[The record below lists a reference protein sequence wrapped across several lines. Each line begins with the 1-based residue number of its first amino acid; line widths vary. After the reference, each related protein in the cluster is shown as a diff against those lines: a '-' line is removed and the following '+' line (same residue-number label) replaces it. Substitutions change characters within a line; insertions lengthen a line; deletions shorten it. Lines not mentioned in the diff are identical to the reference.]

1 MAYTNPKY
9 KITAASQS
17 GGIYYVYL
25 IQNDSY
31 AGSPIEYPATDI
43 NIEYIPQSD
52 DVFESILV
60 SQLSISIDVTDNLN
74 NMPNFVTL
82 DDRKYLVKVYYG
94 ETLQWQGWALSDNV
108 NVSYST
114 GRKELSFNAIDGLG
128 MLEKI
133 QFPLASDYTLT
144 DLKTCL
150 YYIIT
155 CLNQIQF
162 PTSLNVVSGIS
173 YYSDTMLDR
182 TDGTQYEPL
191 NQSYLRVTTFINNS
205 LEATNCLDVL
215 REICKGYGA
224 KIYQAEMKWFI
235 ITPNQ
240 FAQNSYYYT
249 EYNSSST
256 VVTSGTRSKIGN
268 IQGYLGNTSGL
279 YYVDNSQTKLLKKGY
294 NKVLFTKDI
303 DYPSNYITNA
313 DLQIYTGN
321 DAFGWIENVTGT
333 GAYVKVK
340 VYEETGFNS
349 FILFSG
355 NSGTASV
362 IPEALPSI
370 NFNDVGTLSLD
381 ISNIVTNSAETKICI
396 INIALTDGVDS
407 YYLDVNKTWQSSGTN
422 YYFIEYSGGVFPALA
437 PSSTKSE
444 TIDLPPAPIN
454 GQLSIVFIN
463 DTTCIEWTE
472 LSNFQLDVT
481 QLFKS
486 VTTESYISDTLEY
499 VYDLDLSIGF
509 NYTINGKFY
518 YRGALSDINGNS
530 LSNWYRYE
538 YPAFIYNS
546 LSELIV
552 KQYSN
557 ILETNIID
565 IDSSFWGIINNSG
578 NLTAAMMITS
588 NDTDVINSVED
599 KSFILGNSTL
609 NLITNQSQSTLL
621 DINPNNITTTLTT
634 TYEDTNPARV
644 FGQQRSNGQSTFN
657 GALAAPLTANVLY
670 RSGSTYYTDRNLA
683 NKFNGGSLYYKIQSQ
698 NLIQSNVNRINNV
711 GRIIPI

>member
-9 KITAASQS
+9 KITASSQS
-17 GGIYYVYL
+17 GGVYNVYL
-25 IQNDSY
+25 IENDSY
-31 AGSPIEYPATDI
+31 VGLPIEYPATDI
-43 NIEYIPQSD
+43 NIQYIPQSD
-52 DVFESILV
+52 DALESILV

-94 ETLQWQGWALSDNV
+94 ETLQWQGWTLSDNV

-114 GRKELSFNAIDGLG
+114 GRKYLSFNAIDGLG

-133 QFPLASDYTLT
+133 KFPLASDYTLT

-162 PTSLNVVSGIS
+162 PTSLNIISGIS

-182 TDGTQYEPL
+182 NDGTQYEPL
-191 NQSYLRVTTFINNS
+191 NQSYLRVTTFIDNNLQALS
-205 LEATNCLDVL
+205 CLEIL
-215 REICKGYGA
+215 RQICKGYGA
-224 KIYQAEMKWFI
+224 KIFQAETKWFI

-240 FAQNSYYYT
+240 FAQTTYYYT

-268 IQGYLGNTSGL
+268 IQGYAANTSGL

-303 DYPSNYITNA
+303 DYPTNYITNA

-321 DAFGWIENVTGT
+321 DAFGWVENTTGS

-355 NSGTASV
+355 NTGTASV
-362 IPEALPSI
+362 YPEALPNL
-370 NFNDVGTLSLD
+370 NFNDVASLSLD
-381 ISNIVTNSAETKICI
+381 ISNIVSNSAQSKICI
-396 INIALTDGVDS
+396 VNIALTDGIDS
-407 YYLDVNKTWQSSGTN
+407 YYLDVNKSWQSTGTN
-422 YYFIEYSGGVFPALA
+422 YYFIEYTGGVFPATA
-437 PSSTKSE
+437 PASAKSE
-444 TIDLPPAPIN
+444 TIDLPPAPIS
-454 GQLSIVFIN
+454 GQLTIIFIN
-463 DTTCIEWTE
+463 NTDCIEWTE
-472 LSNFQLDVT
+472 LSNFRLDVS

-486 VTTESYISDTLEY
+486 ITTESYIADTLEY
-499 VYDLDLSIGF
+499 VYTLDLPIGF

-518 YRGALSDINGNS
+518 YRGALSDVDGNS
-530 LSNWYRYE
+530 LQNWYRYE
-538 YPAFIYNS
+538 YPESIYNS

-557 ILETNIID
+557 ILETNIINV
-565 IDSSFWGIINNSG
+565 DSSFWGIINNTG

-588 NDTDVINSVED
+588 NDTDVVNSVED

-609 NLITNQSQSTLL
+609 NLISNESQSTLL

-644 FGQQRSNGQSTFN
+644 FGQQRSNGQTTYA
-657 GALAAPLTANVLY
+657 GALAAALTSNVLY
-670 RSGSTYYTDRNLA
+670 RRGSTYYTDRNLA
-683 NKFNGGSLYYKIQSQ
+683 YKFNGGNLYYKIQSQ
-698 NLIQSNVNRINNV
+698 NLVQTNVNHINNV

>member
-9 KITAASQS
+9 QITAASKS

-25 IQNDSY
+25 IENDSY

-52 DVFESILV
+52 DALESILV

-94 ETLQWQGWALSDNV
+94 GTLQWQGWTLSDAV
-108 NVSYST
+108 NVSYTT
-114 GRKELSFNAIDGLG
+114 GRKYLSFNAIDGLG

-133 QFPLASDYTLT
+133 RFPLASDYTLT

-150 YYIIT
+150 YYINT

-162 PTSLNVVSGIS
+162 PTSLNIVSGIS
-173 YYSDTMLDR
+173 YYSDSMLDR
-182 TDGTQYEPL
+182 ADGTQYEPL
-191 NQSYLRVTTFINNS
+191 NQSYLRVTTFINNN
-205 LEATNCLDVL
+205 LEALNCLEVL
-215 REICKGYGA
+215 RQICKGYGA
-224 KIYQAEMKWFI
+224 KIFQAEMKWFI

-240 FAQNSYYYT
+240 FAQSTYFYT
-249 EYNSSST
+249 EYNSSLA
-256 VVTSGTRSKIGN
+256 VVTSGTRSKIGD
-268 IQGYLGNTSGL
+268 IQPYTTNTSGL

-303 DYPSNYITNA
+303 DYPNNYITNA

-321 DAFGWIENVTGT
+321 DAFAWVENITGT
-333 GAYVKVK
+333 NSYVKVK

-355 NSGTASV
+355 NTGTASV
-362 IPEALPSI
+362 YPEALPNL
-370 NFNDVGTLSLD
+370 NFNDVGTLSFD
-381 ISNIVTNSAETKICI
+381 ISNIVSSSSETKICI
-396 INIALTDGVDS
+396 INIGITDGVDS
-407 YYLDVNKTWQSSGTN
+407 YYLNVNKVWQSSGTN
-422 YYFIEYSGGVFPALA
+422 YYFVEYTNGM
-437 PSSTKSE
+437 SSSQSE
-444 TIDLPPAPIN
+444 TIDLPPAPIS
-454 GQLSIVFIN
+454 GQLSIIFTN
-463 DTTCIEWTE
+463 DTTCIDWTE

-481 QLFKS
+481 QLFIS
-486 VTTESYISDTLEY
+486 VTTESYISNTLEY
-499 VYDLDLSIGF
+499 VYDLDLPIGF
-509 NYTINGKFY
+509 NYTTGGKFY
-518 YRGALSDINGNS
+518 YRGFLSDVNGNA
-530 LSNWYRYE
+530 LLNWYRYE
-538 YPAFIYNS
+538 YPAYIYNS

-565 IDSSFWGIINNSG
+565 IDASFWGVVNNSG
-578 NLTAAMMITS
+578 NLTVAMMITS
-588 NDTDVINSVED
+588 DDTDVINSVEG

-609 NLITNQSQSTLL
+609 NLISNESQSTLL
-621 DINPNNITTTLTT
+621 DINPSNITTTLTT

-644 FGQQRSNGQSTFN
+644 FGQQRSNGETTFI
-657 GALAAPLTANVLY
+657 GALAAPLTASVLY
-670 RSGSTYYTDRNLA
+670 RSGATYYTDRNLTT
-683 NKFNGGSLYYKIQSQ
+683 KFNGGGLYYKILSQ
-698 NLIQSNVNRINNV
+698 NLSQTNVNRINNV
-711 GRIIPI
+711 GRVIPI